1 MPDTVFAKLGLVLEQ
16 EKLALL
22 SGDFTVL
29 DSLAP
34 EKAALFSRLELLHP
48 DATSLLKIT
57 AKLDENQTLLAAA
70 IKGVASAR
78 DRLDALSHVQKTL
91 SVYDHSGRVE
101 FVPNRRPALE
111 KKA

>member
-1 MPDTVFAKLGLVLEQ
+1 MPNAVIAKLGLLLEQ

-22 SGDFTVL
+22 SGDFAVL
-29 DSLAP
+29 DRIAP
-34 EKAALFSRLELLHP
+34 EKAALFSSLESLHP
-48 DATSLLKIT
+48 DAVLLLRIT
-57 AKLDENQTLLAAA
+57 AKLDENQMLLAAA

>member
-34 EKAALFSRLELLHP
+34 EKAALFSRLELLHS
-48 DATSLLKIT
+48 DAASLLKIT
-57 AKLDENQTLLAAA
+57 EKLDENQTLLVAA